1 MVEKKELQDRKKIV
15 SAAMAAAFIFI
26 VSSLVFMNSTYDQ
39 VKAEILASIRDV
51 EKRNIAL
58 LRQNLLINRD
68 FVTSISMTLG
78 RLTPELNSPEAIRFI
93 REQNRFTGFGAL
105 YLINRDGNMYF
116 GNPLNKGEQE
126 YFKGIMS
133 KNQIHSNIRIS
144 GSGKGGYLTINSV
157 IINDSKAI
165 GVLSARFYQDRLN
178 ELVTFDIF
186 GQGGYCY
193 LLSKDGA
200 IIARSDN
207 PKVNMDAVALPDL
220 FSSSSGGEDGSKYCA
235 TIAGAMQKGLS
246 GEIIYPTKGGNK
258 VVSYIPVGTAD
269 LYLLTSVPENV
280 VFAAASGDFFKGIL
294 FVMVSFAIFG
304 SFMLFFF
311 RTIRKNSEII
321 KSTNREL
328 SLIYESMPGGIVR
341 YVRED
346 QKWRIKSANE
356 GFYRLIGCSKEE
368 FERNYGGNI
377 FKILS
382 EPMPREAREEF
393 WSKIDNE
400 EPFETELKL
409 NSGSGDPKWV
419 CMNIDYIRNEDETRE
434 VVAIFS
440 DITGIKAADREL
452 YVNKEQ
458 FDIVKRLTNVIFFE
472 WDTET
477 GTISHSSNFLDF
489 FDPLDSYENFPY
501 SLKGYGAFSQEDA
514 EGLITLF
521 EEFREGLTESD
532 AEVKAV
538 NRHGDSRWYKVSMSA
553 IFDGSGRPLKVVGI
567 LSDIDEQKR
576 KLQTAEE
583 SAMKDPLT
591 QLYNK
596 VSTKALIEEYISA
609 NQNQGAFMMLDI
621 DNFKRVNDTLGH
633 LYGDA
638 VLSELAHTLK
648 SLFSDTDIIGRVGGD
663 EFVVFMT
670 NINELAVIRT
680 KAERILSAFKRPFRT
695 ENAEQGISCSIG
707 VSIYPGHGSTYD
719 ELMQKADS
727 SLYFSKSSGKDQ
739 CTLYADDVQSCG
751 LFALGEAR
759 GTTEIAVPHG
769 FVQKNFREN
778 VAEYILKLFYQY
790 DDVDTAVPI
799 LLEFVG
805 NSFKMGRMDVSVF
818 SEDDTYYEILYEWC
832 DEGVSPLKKEGKKF
846 FADEWSSIKAQ
857 LDENDILL
865 CQDADIGIPDYL
877 ENDHMRVRG
886 VKSTMLCYI
895 IEKGKRRAVLA
906 FEYLKEKHIF
916 TKEEKETI
924 RTISD
929 TISLFV
935 LRARERALYNEKV
948 SQMKNWEI
956 VLDETDDVVYVSDA
970 ENYDLLYL
978 NKAGRE
984 LPWIAGRDFR
994 CRKCHEFFFG
1004 TDKPCSFCTMDLLSK
1019 DKYYIWERTD
1029 QNSGN
1034 HYMLKD
1040 KLIDW
1045 NGRLARIEWAINLT
1059 EKEQQQKILS
1069 SRLKIEKALLE
1080 GIGEMAYATDLEESM
1095 NVILRRVAELYK
1107 ADRSYMMRINDDG
1120 RTISM
1125 TNEWLAEG
1133 VAPAIGN
1140 LQHFPLYRSPL
1151 WQKAFTK
1158 QETVFLKDISEFR
1171 ETYPEEYERL
1181 AVQGIEEMYAI
1192 PITIKGKFWGFLG
1205 VDTPRR
1211 YKGDMYVLES
1221 VAYFVADE
1229 ISKRRLIESSEGK
1242 GE

>member
-621 DNFKRVNDTLGH
+621 DNFKRVSDTLGH

-648 SLFSDTDIIGRVGGD
+648 SLFRDTDIIGRVGGD

-935 LRARERALYNEKV
+935 LRAREHALYNEKV
-948 SQMKNWEI
+948 SQMKNWEV

-970 ENYDLLYL
+970 QNYDLLYL

-984 LPWIAGRDFR
+984 LPWINGREFR
-994 CRKCHEFFFG
+994 GRKCHEFFFG

-1040 KLIDW
+1040 KLLDW

-1059 EKEQQQKILS
+1059 EK
-1069 SRLKIEKALLE
+1069 
-1080 GIGEMAYATDLEESM
+1080 
-1095 NVILRRVAELYK
+1095 
-1107 ADRSYMMRINDDG
+1107 
-1120 RTISM
+1120 
-1125 TNEWLAEG
+1125 
-1133 VAPAIGN
+1133 
-1140 LQHFPLYRSPL
+1140 
-1151 WQKAFTK
+1151 
-1158 QETVFLKDISEFR
+1158 
-1171 ETYPEEYERL
+1171 
-1181 AVQGIEEMYAI
+1181 
-1192 PITIKGKFWGFLG
+1192 
-1205 VDTPRR
+1205 
-1211 YKGDMYVLES
+1211 
-1221 VAYFVADE
+1221 
-1229 ISKRRLIESSEGK
+1229 
-1242 GE
+1242 